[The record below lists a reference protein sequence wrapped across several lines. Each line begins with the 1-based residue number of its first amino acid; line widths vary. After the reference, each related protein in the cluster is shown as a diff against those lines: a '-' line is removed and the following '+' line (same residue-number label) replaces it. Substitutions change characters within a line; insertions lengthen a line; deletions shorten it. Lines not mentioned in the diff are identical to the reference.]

1 MALCYRL
8 AEPEDLCFVLES
20 FLDSFKSSH
29 AAGLISMDDW
39 RGVMFPQLSKLLS
52 RPTVEIWVAYNPE
65 ARSTQAN
72 IYGWLAHEKGWELP
86 YVIYC
91 YVKLGYRKKGLAR
104 RLFKKAGIEPA
115 APFEYAAKTSMLTRK
130 RLRAAIP
137 MASWKPLR
145 IRRNTPETRSNS
157 VKEAHDSERREPPRG
172 VAGPPH
178 PI

>member
-8 AEPEDLCFVLES
+8 AEPEDLRFVLES

-29 AAGLISMDDW
+29 AAGLVCMDDW
-39 RGVMFPQLSKLLS
+39 REVMAPQLAKILARRS
-52 RPTVEIWVAYNPE
+52 VEIWVAYNPGAE
-65 ARSTQAN
+65 NPRAN
-72 IYGWLAHEKGWELP
+72 IYGWLAHEKGWTQP

-104 RLFKKAGIEPA
+104 RLFKKAGIDPA
-115 APFEYAAKTSMLTRK
+115 EPFEYAAKTSMLTRK

-145 IRRNTPETRSNS
+145 IRRKTPETRSNS
-157 VKEAHDSERREPPRG
+157 VTSEESSATTESQGDASPLPQ
-172 VAGPPH
+172 V
-178 PI
+178 